1 MKKSEKLYD
10 LSIRLMQ
17 RGLILFT
24 KRLNPYVHLVRLSI
38 SWEEKLQRLQKIGK
52 KKIRMK
58 YDIDYGTL
66 SILGFVSM
74 LLTQLTLAIENG
86 TIVNYVTLVSA
97 LAFSLATV
105 LKLVDMIE
113 IRLERWKKKKKNQTS
128 QKD

>member
-1 MKKSEKLYD
+1 
-10 LSIRLMQ
+10 
-17 RGLILFT
+17 
-24 KRLNPYVHLVRLSI
+24 
-38 SWEEKLQRLQKIGK
+38 
-52 KKIRMK
+52 MK

>member
-1 MKKSEKLYD
+1 
-10 LSIRLMQ
+10 
-17 RGLILFT
+17 
-24 KRLNPYVHLVRLSI
+24 
-38 SWEEKLQRLQKIGK
+38 
-52 KKIRMK
+52 MK

-86 TIVNYVTLVSA
+86 TIVTYVTLVSA

>member
-1 MKKSEKLYD
+1 M
-10 LSIRLMQ
+10 
-17 RGLILFT
+17 
-24 KRLNPYVHLVRLSI
+24 
-38 SWEEKLQRLQKIGK
+38 QKIGK
-52 KKIRMK
+52 KKIIMK